1 MPGLRTN
8 STIYKIFFHVHWIF
22 YITRIGQIQSK
33 GRLSTTT
40 SNGSMS
46 LVTMLSTQWKY
57 LNFSVWTNHALVV
70 TNNGLATIHQYNG
83 YGYTGLC
90 TGYQMNQ
97 NQPLYWFYIST
108 HCTNKHIC
116 NNVDV
121 SLIIGCQVPS
131 R

>member
-1 MPGLRTN
+1 MFTEYFTLPVLDR
-8 STIYKIFFHVHWIF
+8 YKV
-22 YITRIGQIQSK
+22 K
-33 GRLSTTT
+33 ADRLSTTR

-70 TNNGLATIHQYNG
+70 TNNGLDTIHQYNG

-97 NQPLYWFYIST
+97 NQPLY
-108 HCTNKHIC
+108 
-116 NNVDV
+116 
-121 SLIIGCQVPS
+121 
-131 R
+131 